1 MAKYVFKGSLSTEGI
16 ENIKKQL
23 LNYRNVTLK
32 DKVRQISMKLAE
44 IGIDVATAQV
54 DSSPLGHYVTLNLD
68 ISPVQAGTR
77 AILTAI
83 GEVKHADGREPFNLL
98 LALEFGAGIYY
109 NPKPNPNASDFG
121 LGIGTFP
128 GQVHA
133 FEDGW
138 YYWDEQT
145 QSWKYTHGVKAT
157 MPMYKANTAIITNIK
172 NVVREVF
179 S

>member
-98 LALEFGAGIYY
+98 LALEFGSGIYY
-109 NPKPNPNASDFG
+109 NANKNPHSDKFG
-121 LGIGTFP
+121 LGPGTFP

-138 YYWDEQT
+138 YYWDEKT

-157 MPMYKANTAIITNIK
+157 MPMHKAEIEIISNIK
-172 NVVREVF
+172 RIAKEVF